1 VTEPGML
8 PNFLIVGAMRSGT
21 SSLARYLR
29 AHPDVCMA
37 TQKEVRYFDR
47 NFERGVDWYRA
58 HFPCSQLNPAVGEAT
73 QTYMYDGKAL
83 ERMASVV
90 PGARLI
96 AILRNPVDRAY
107 SHYWLNRERQRE
119 PLEFREA
126 IEAEPERIA
135 NGDLNQRLFYSYL
148 DRGRYA
154 RQLSRICELYSRE
167 KLHVILFDD
176 LCSSPREAYQSICRF
191 LGIDNAFIPPNL
203 GDVVNPY
210 VSVRSVK
217 VRNITRG
224 LPRRFA
230 NAVGRI
236 NSRVGSYPPLDPSM
250 RAELLARFE
259 SEIKAL
265 EEWLG
270 RRIPAWRM

>member
-1 VTEPGML
+1 VTEPGTL

-37 TQKEVRYFDR
+37 SQKEVRYFDR
-47 NFERGVDWYRA
+47 NFDRGVDWYRA
-58 HFPCSQLNPAVGEAT
+58 HFRCPRPNLAIGEAT
-73 QTYMYDGKAL
+73 QTYMYDGQAL
-83 ERMASVV
+83 ERMASLL
-90 PGARLI
+90 PDARLI

-119 PLEFREA
+119 PLDFRQA
-126 IEAEPERIA
+126 IEVEPDRLA
-135 NGDLNQRLFYSYL
+135 NGDLNERLLYSYL

-154 RQLSRICELYSRE
+154 RQLSRICELYPRE

-176 LCSSPREAYQSICRF
+176 LCSSPHSTYQSICRF
-191 LGIDNAFIPPNL
+191 LEIRDNYDPPNL

-217 VRNITRG
+217 MRNITRG
-224 LPRRFA
+224 LPSRLA

-236 NSRVGSYPPLDPSM
+236 NSRVGSYPPLNPTI
-250 RAELLARFE
+250 RADLVARFE
-259 SEIKAL
+259 PEMNVL

-270 RRIPAWRM
+270 RRIPAWRI